1 MNLSTQWR
9 DYAFIIFG
17 MALYAFGFTAF
28 ILPHQIV
35 MGGAAGAATLIYYA
49 SGGAIPVALGVYGIN
64 AVLLLAGL
72 RYLGRSFVIRT
83 VFGSTVLALLIG
95 AIEGYFTSHAP
106 FITDVTMSVA
116 MGAVLCGVGI
126 GIYFCHNGTAG
137 GTDIIAAVMARLG
150 HGSVGRTM
158 MVVDMSLVALSF
170 LLPFN
175 GDLDARVQARVQTI
189 IYGWACIGVYSYLAD
204 KWINANQQTMQFV
217 ILSEKWDEMSDRI
230 THQLGRGV
238 TILDGEGY
246 WTHQARRLMLVWGR
260 RGNLNQMLEIIHE
273 TDPKA
278 IVTYSFV
285 GAIYGSGF
293 DTLKVKAHKKQMA
306 PAKPA

>member
-1 MNLSTQWR
+1 MQWR
-9 DYAFIIFG
+9 DYLYIILG
-17 MALYAFGFTAF
+17 MAIYAFGFTAF

-49 SGGAIPVALGVYGIN
+49 TGGAVPVAVAMYGLN
-64 AVLLLAGL
+64 AVLLVCGF
-72 RYLGRSFVIRT
+72 RYLGRDFVIRT
-83 VFGSTVLALLIG
+83 VFGATALSLMIG
-95 AIEGYFTSHAP
+95 AIEGYFTSHPP

-116 MGAVLCGVGI
+116 LGAVLCGIGI
-126 GIYFCHNGTAG
+126 GIYFCHKGTAG

-170 LLPFN
+170 LLPFD

-204 KWINANQQTMQFV
+204 KWMNSGQRTMQFI
-217 ILSEKWDEMSDRI
+217 ILSERWDQMSHRI
-230 THQLGRGV
+230 THEMGRGV

-246 WTHQARRLMLVWGR
+246 WTHQSRRLMLVWCR
-260 RGNLNQMLEIIHE
+260 KANLPQMLEIVQD
-273 TDPKA
+273 TDPA
-278 IVTYSFV
+278 AYVAYGGVS
-285 GAIYGSGF
+285 AIYGSGF
-293 DTLKVKAHKKQMA
+293 DKLRVKKKHA
-306 PAKPA
+306 